1 MSGSPL
7 LTLKKTQ
14 DRDFCFESAILNLP
28 DVYIILEFGDQYFPG
43 GPLPSALQPIRSKQ
57 QGKRKSIDVKDITS
71 SFPESW

>member
-43 GPLPSALQPIRSKQ
+43 AAAVGPPTDS
-57 QGKRKSIDVKDITS
+57 
-71 SFPESW
+71 E